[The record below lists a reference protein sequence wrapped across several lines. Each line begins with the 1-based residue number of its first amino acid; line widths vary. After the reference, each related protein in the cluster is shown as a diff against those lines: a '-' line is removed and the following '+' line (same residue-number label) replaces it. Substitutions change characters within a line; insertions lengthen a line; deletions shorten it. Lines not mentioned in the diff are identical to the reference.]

1 MRPAPDMSIKVERQL
16 HDMRILGD
24 TDCGS
29 AQRGTIRW
37 YHKIPSQKVQT
48 HMSLLIRAGYGLWE
62 CAARNNP
69 LVSQNPLLKNRG
81 YNMLKFIL
89 FLF

>member
-1 MRPAPDMSIKVERQL
+1 MSLLISGGKTLGPAPDMSIKVERQL
-16 HDMRILGD
+16 HDMRILGG
-24 TDCGS
+24 C
-29 AQRGTIRW
+29 
-37 YHKIPSQKVQT
+37 
-48 HMSLLIRAGYGLWE
+48 GLWE

-81 YNMLKFIL
+81 SNMLKFIL